1 MKRHPFSILTYT
13 IENVK
18 DTKLTVTTGKTAKL
32 SAKVKAN
39 KKYSKHVSALR
50 YESTN
55 TEVAAVNKNGVITG
69 KKAGAA
75 YIYIYTQNG
84 LYKKIITAKGIKTI
98 K

>member
-32 SAKVKAN
+32 SVKVKAN

-84 LYKKIITAKGIKTI
+84 LYKKIKVTVK
-98 K
+98 